1 MLAVC
6 TIELLE
12 IELLH
17 RLGIFEKH
25 ISHHLF
31 GKIFDISFIHKYHGF
46 DYEKLLVGGAG
57 AQVNDFYLQWIWGG

>member
-46 DYEKLLVGGAG
+46 DDEKLLVE
-57 AQVNDFYLQWIWGG
+57 QMNDFYLQWIWGG